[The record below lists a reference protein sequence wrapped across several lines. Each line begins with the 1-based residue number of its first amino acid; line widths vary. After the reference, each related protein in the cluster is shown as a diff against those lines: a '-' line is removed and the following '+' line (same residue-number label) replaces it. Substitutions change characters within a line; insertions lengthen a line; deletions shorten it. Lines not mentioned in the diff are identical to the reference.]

1 MRTRSCPNRSGC
13 WDYETNNC
21 ENCAVG
27 KLIKRLRKINR
38 HSDKRIIRLVAENDS
53 LRKKI
58 ASLTVENEQL
68 REPDSLKNAVVLKAK
83 KGDKIYFPWIWDG
96 DSDVGRMTIIDIR
109 IDSEGEPIYLTDLED
124 EIIGYWAKYKC
135 GKYQNSDFGEIVFAE
150 KDYDKAKAKLKE
162 LRGEK

>member
-1 MRTRSCPNRSGC
+1 M
-13 WDYETNNC
+13 
-21 ENCAVG
+21 
-27 KLIKRLRKINR
+27 
-38 HSDKRIIRLVAENDS
+38 
-53 LRKKI
+53 
-58 ASLTVENEQL
+58 
-68 REPDSLKNAVVLKAK
+68 KNAVVLKAK

-96 DSDVGRMTIIDIR
+96 DSDAGRMTIIDIR

-135 GKYQNSDFGEIVFAE
+135 GKYSNSDFGEIVFTE